1 MSAFAT
7 LYRRKSLFL
16 FVFVAV
22 FFTFTADVVDL
33 REELRIISCAGN
45 ALDNSVAT
53 GLILP
58 VGFNPGP
65 LPALYAVDRTSSFE
79 ISFLHLMPCGLRAPP
94 PTGPH
99 CGSSLV

>member
-7 LYRRKSLFL
+7 LYRRKSFFL
-16 FVFVAV
+16 LVFVAV

-33 REELRIISCAGN
+33 REELRIISCAGS
-45 ALDNSVAT
+45 ALDNNVAT

-58 VGFNPGP
+58 AGFNPGP
-65 LPALYAVDRTSSFE
+65 FPTFCSVDRTSSFE

-94 PTGPH
+94 SPDPH